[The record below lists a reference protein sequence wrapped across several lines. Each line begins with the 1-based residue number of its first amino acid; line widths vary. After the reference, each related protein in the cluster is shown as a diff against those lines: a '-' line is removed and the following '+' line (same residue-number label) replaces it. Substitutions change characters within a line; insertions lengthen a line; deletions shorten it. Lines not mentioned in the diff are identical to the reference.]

1 MPEVSRTRAT
11 FRRAEFGF
19 LGFVVS
25 TRVQAPR
32 RCEEPFSAGLFV
44 RFLGLE
50 RPFRPRC
57 WIVGMAFPSAL
68 FPFHTPRCRGPRVI
82 SPEPL
87 GRSSKA
93 AIPQRSGSDRSRD
106 ARTRRRVWARP
117 AKLLVASTRCQPSR
131 AARRAAR
138 LVRTVNLLLVGAG
151 HAAEHALGLLAREP
165 DQGGL
170 PFLGR
175 QLRELPLA

>member
-11 FRRAEFGF
+11 FRSAEFGF
-19 LGFVVS
+19 LGVIVY
-25 TRVQAPR
+25 TRVQTPR

-50 RPFRPRC
+50 RPFRTSC

-93 AIPQRSGSDRSRD
+93 AIPREVWLRPEPGRPNPSPCLGATRKATGREHEMSTEPGGPKRRP
-106 ARTRRRVWARP
+106 ARPDPEPTPRRRG
-117 AKLLVASTRCQPSR
+117 T
-131 AARRAAR
+131 
-138 LVRTVNLLLVGAG
+138 
-151 HAAEHALGLLAREP
+151 
-165 DQGGL
+165 
-170 PFLGR
+170 
-175 QLRELPLA
+175 